1 MFALDRAA
9 RVLGRPAVGIDD
21 EASAVLLDHDF
32 PGNEQELSVLVERA
46 VERCDGP
53 RVGLPQLAKLLP
65 AKPSANPLDASLET
79 VERRALRRALDRAGG
94 SKSEAAR
101 LLGIPRTTLIDKLR
115 RHGVEPT
122 GEGRERASDRP
133 GSA

>member
-1 MFALDRAA
+1 
-9 RVLGRPAVGIDD
+9 
-21 EASAVLLDHDF
+21 LLDYDF
-32 PGNEQELSVLVERA
+32 PGNEEELQALVERA
-46 VERCDGP
+46 VERCEGT
-53 RVGLPQLAKLLP
+53 RVGLSELARLLP
-65 AKPSANPLDASLET
+65 AKPTGNPLDAPLET

-115 RHGVEPT
+115 RHGIEPAP
-122 GEGRERASDRP
+122 EARIRSSDRP